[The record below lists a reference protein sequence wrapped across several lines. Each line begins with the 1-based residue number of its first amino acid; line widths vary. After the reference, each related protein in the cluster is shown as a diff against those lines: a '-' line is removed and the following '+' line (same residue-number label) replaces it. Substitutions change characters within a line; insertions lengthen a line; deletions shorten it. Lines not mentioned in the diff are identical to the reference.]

1 MASKELLKAIGNYLY
16 MEKIV
21 SPDGT
26 KMINPI
32 YRDELISAAQIE
44 NARIM
49 QDISKTSY
57 QYFNTINSMRNIRNA
72 KAIGPL
78 ACLFPKRVILTSFF
92 EQENRV
98 YVIASIYSKYKHF
111 IESGLMDLY
120 IDTVNRP
127 VDWEPG
133 TSPSDNPETMQNRQ
147 IHLLTKSVEDL
158 NYQSIEL
165 ALPWLANLNPL
176 DYIDLLKKYELQ
188 FEIYCRQIDKIS
200 ESARTPEL
208 LTSTLI
214 SEVKDAFIDIR
225 ICMEKAKEELRRKG
239 KTAVMGAVATA
250 IPFLVPQD
258 AQFISPA
265 LLSSLLGAT
274 NIFTTVPSLLDS
286 YSDVK
291 RTSMYNPYWLLW
303 KWNNIS
309 KVKL

>member
-21 SPDGT
+21 SSDGT

-32 YRDELISAAQIE
+32 YRNELINAAQIE

-49 QDISKTSY
+49 QDIARTPY
-57 QYFNTINSMRNIRNA
+57 QYFNTINSMRNIMDA

-98 YVIASIYSKYKHF
+98 YVIASIFSKYRLF
-111 IESGLMDLY
+111 FENGLMDLY

-127 VDWEPG
+127 LDWEPG
-133 TSPSDNPETMQNRQ
+133 TSTSDNPETMQNSQ
-147 IHLLTKSVEDL
+147 IHLLTHSVDDL
-158 NYQSIEL
+158 NYQSIEI
-165 ALPWLANLNPL
+165 ALPWLANVNPL
-176 DYIDLLKKYELQ
+176 EYIDLIKKYELQ
-188 FEIYCRQIDKIS
+188 FEIYCRQIDRIS

-214 SEVKDAFIDIR
+214 SEVKDAFVDIR
-225 ICMEKAKEELRRKG
+225 ICMEKAKDELRRKG
-239 KTAVMGAVATA
+239 KTAVIGAVATA

-274 NIFTTVPSLLDS
+274 NILTTVPSLFNS
-286 YSDVK
+286 YSDIK
-291 RTSMYNPYWLLW
+291 RTSMYAPYWLLW